1 VTLPKFNAPDLG
13 NAPSTSEIITRHLRD
28 AIVAG
33 HFAEDEP
40 IRQDDIARQF
50 NVSKIPVREA
60 LKRLEAEG
68 LVMFQRNR
76 GAMVTRVSDAELAQM
91 FEVRMLLEDK
101 VLRLAIP
108 NMTEETFARAE
119 RICQEFIG
127 EDDVGR
133 WAELNWELHACLYEP
148 AQRPF
153 LVGLIRSVNDKL
165 ERYLRMQM
173 SLSAGKDRADHEHR
187 EILAACRAGD
197 VDLAVK
203 LLDEHCRGL
212 QDPVRAPAS
221 PPLTA
226 QLTVPIS
233 SSAQDKT
240 LKPAHLHT
248 SHSLVHSSERKWPSH
263 ETHHRDRLPHRGR
276 TYPSGDRRFS

>member
-1 VTLPKFNAPDLG
+1 MPCPTGLTVHTIAKEQQEDFVYHLHNSLQTIRTVALPKLNAPDLG
-13 NAPSTSEIITRHLRD
+13 NSPSTSEIITRHLRD

-133 WAELNWELHACLYEP
+133 WPNSTGSCTP
-148 AQRPF
+148 AFTNR
-153 LVGLIRSVNDKL
+153 RN
-165 ERYLRMQM
+165 
-173 SLSAGKDRADHEHR
+173 
-187 EILAACRAGD
+187 
-197 VDLAVK
+197 
-203 LLDEHCRGL
+203 
-212 QDPVRAPAS
+212 
-221 PPLTA
+221 
-226 QLTVPIS
+226 
-233 SSAQDKT
+233 
-240 LKPAHLHT
+240 
-248 SHSLVHSSERKWPSH
+248 
-263 ETHHRDRLPHRGR
+263 GR
-276 TYPSGDRRFS
+276 F

>member
-1 VTLPKFNAPDLG
+1 MMTTVAHPKLNAPDLG
-13 NAPSTSEIITRHLRD
+13 NSPSTSEIITLHLRD

-76 GAMVTRVSDAELAQM
+76 GAMVTRISEAELAQM

-101 VLRLAIP
+101 LLRLAIP

-119 RICQEFIG
+119 RICQEFVG

-153 LVGLIRSVNDKL
+153 MISLIRSVIDKL

-173 SLSAGKDRADHEHR
+173 SLSAGKHRADHEHR
-187 EILAACRAGD
+187 EILDACRAGD
-197 VDLAVK
+197 VELAVK
-203 LLDEHCRGL
+203 LLDEHIAGVC
-212 QDPVRAPAS
+212 
-221 PPLTA
+221 
-226 QLTVPIS
+226 
-233 SSAQDKT
+233 KT
-240 LKPAHLHT
+240 LFEHLPQ
-248 SHSLVHSSERKWPSH
+248 SH
-263 ETHHRDRLPHRGR
+263 
-276 TYPSGDRRFS
+276 

>member
-1 VTLPKFNAPDLG
+1 MYLEARIRGPYERCPPRRCLTAIEAHPLRRPSRSPASSAAPEKFVYHIPTSFRMIAAVNPSRLNAPNLG
-13 NAPSTSEIITRHLRD
+13 NTPSTSEIITRHLRD

-68 LVMFQRNR
+68 LVLFQRNR
-76 GAMVTRVSDAELAQM
+76 GAMVTRMSEAELAQM

-101 VLRLAIP
+101 ALRLAIP
-108 NMTEETFARAE
+108 NMTEETFERAE
-119 RICQEFIG
+119 RICREFVG
-127 EDDVGR
+127 ENDVGR

-153 LVGLIRSVNDKL
+153 LVSLIRSVNDKL

-187 EILAACRAGD
+187 DILQACRDGD
-197 VDLAVK
+197 VERAVG
-203 LLDEHCRGL
+203 LLDEHIAGVC
-212 QDPVRAPAS
+212 Q
-221 PPLTA
+221 
-226 QLTVPIS
+226 
-233 SSAQDKT
+233 T
-240 LKPAHLHT
+240 LFAHL
-248 SHSLVHSSERKWPSH
+248 PSA
-263 ETHHRDRLPHRGR
+263 R
-276 TYPSGDRRFS
+276 

>member
-1 VTLPKFNAPDLG
+1 MNIPHLNAPDLG
-13 NAPSTSEIITRHLRD
+13 NIPSTSEIITRHLRD

-33 HFAEDEP
+33 QFAEDEP

-76 GAMVTRVSDAELAQM
+76 GAMVTRMSESELAQM

-101 VLRLAIP
+101 ALRLAIP
-108 NMTEETFARAE
+108 NMTEATFARAE

-127 EDDVGR
+127 ENNVGR

-153 LVGLIRSVNDKL
+153 LISMIRSVNDKL

-173 SLSAGKDRADHEHR
+173 SLSAGKERADHEHH
-187 EILAACRAGD
+187 EILQACRDGD
-197 VDLAVK
+197 VERAAG
-203 LLDEHCRGL
+203 LLDEHIAGVC
-212 QDPVRAPAS
+212 
-221 PPLTA
+221 
-226 QLTVPIS
+226 
-233 SSAQDKT
+233 KT
-240 LKPAHLHT
+240 LFEHLPSAKP
-248 SHSLVHSSERKWPSH
+248 
-263 ETHHRDRLPHRGR
+263 
-276 TYPSGDRRFS
+276 

>member
-1 VTLPKFNAPDLG
+1 MTTVAHPKLNAPDLG
-13 NAPSTSEIITRHLRD
+13 NSPSTSEIITLHLRD

-76 GAMVTRVSDAELAQM
+76 GAMVTRISDAELAQM

-101 VLRLAIP
+101 LLRLAIP
-108 NMTEETFARAE
+108 NMTEATFARAE
-119 RICQEFIG
+119 LICQEFVG

-153 LVGLIRSVNDKL
+153 LISMVRSVNDKL

-173 SLSAGKDRADHEHR
+173 SLSAARTAPIMSTGKSSRPAAAATWNWRSNCWTSTLPGSARPCSSTCRKATDRQQPCTDLV
-187 EILAACRAGD
+187 IGAG
-197 VDLAVK
+197 
-203 LLDEHCRGL
+203 C
-212 QDPVRAPAS
+212 PA
-221 PPLTA
+221 
-226 QLTVPIS
+226 
-233 SSAQDKT
+233 
-240 LKPAHLHT
+240 
-248 SHSLVHSSERKWPSH
+248 
-263 ETHHRDRLPHRGR
+263 
-276 TYPSGDRRFS
+276 

>member
-1 VTLPKFNAPDLG
+1 MNLPKLNAPDLG
-13 NAPSTSEIITRHLRD
+13 NTPSTSEIITRHLRD

-68 LVMFQRNR
+68 LVLFQRNR
-76 GAMVTRVSDAELAQM
+76 GAMVTRMSEAELAQM

-101 VLRLAIP
+101 ALRLAIP
-108 NMTEETFARAE
+108 NMTEETFERAE
-119 RICQEFIG
+119 RICREFVG
-127 EDDVGR
+127 ENDVGR

-153 LVGLIRSVNDKL
+153 LVSLIRSINDKL
-165 ERYLRMQM
+165 ERDLRMQM

-187 EILAACRAGD
+187 DILQACRDGD
-197 VDLAVK
+197 VERAVG
-203 LLDEHCRGL
+203 LLDEHIAGVC
-212 QDPVRAPAS
+212 Q
-221 PPLTA
+221 
-226 QLTVPIS
+226 
-233 SSAQDKT
+233 T
-240 LKPAHLHT
+240 LFAHL
-248 SHSLVHSSERKWPSH
+248 PSA
-263 ETHHRDRLPHRGR
+263 R
-276 TYPSGDRRFS
+276 

>member
-1 VTLPKFNAPDLG
+1 MTSPVAQNKLNAPDLG
-13 NAPSTSEIITRHLRD
+13 NSPSTSEIITRHLRD

-76 GAMVTRVSDAELAQM
+76 GAMVTRLSESELAQM

-108 NMTEETFARAE
+108 NMTEATFARAE
-119 RICQEFIG
+119 SICREFIG
-127 EDDVGR
+127 ENDVGR

-148 AQRPF
+148 AHRPF
-153 LVGLIRSVNDKL
+153 LVGMIRSVNVKL

-187 EILAACRAGD
+187 EILQACRERN
-197 VDLAVK
+197 VELAVR
-203 LLDEHCRGL
+203 LLDEHIAGVCQIL
-212 QDPVRAPAS
+212 FEHLP
-221 PPLTA
+221 
-226 QLTVPIS
+226 
-233 SSAQDKT
+233 SA
-240 LKPAHLHT
+240 
-248 SHSLVHSSERKWPSH
+248 R
-263 ETHHRDRLPHRGR
+263 
-276 TYPSGDRRFS
+276 

>member
-1 VTLPKFNAPDLG
+1 MTTTVAHPKLNAPDLG
-13 NAPSTSEIITRHLRD
+13 NSPSTSEIITLHLRD

-76 GAMVTRVSDAELAQM
+76 GAMVTRISEAELAQM

-101 VLRLAIP
+101 LLRLAIP

-119 RICQEFIG
+119 RICQEFVG

-153 LVGLIRSVNDKL
+153 MISLIRSVNDKL
-165 ERYLRMQM
+165 ERYLRIQM
-173 SLSAGKDRADHEHR
+173 SLSAGKHRADHEHR
-187 EILAACRAGD
+187 QILDACRAGD
-197 VDLAVK
+197 VERAVG
-203 LLDEHCRGL
+203 LLDEHIAGVC
-212 QDPVRAPAS
+212 
-221 PPLTA
+221 
-226 QLTVPIS
+226 
-233 SSAQDKT
+233 KT
-240 LKPAHLHT
+240 LFEHLPQGH
-248 SHSLVHSSERKWPSH
+248 
-263 ETHHRDRLPHRGR
+263 
-276 TYPSGDRRFS
+276 

>member
-1 VTLPKFNAPDLG
+1 MTTVAHPKFNAPDLG
-13 NAPSTSEIITRHLRD
+13 NSPSTSEIITLHLRD

-40 IRQDDIARQF
+40 IRQDEIARQF

-76 GAMVTRVSDAELAQM
+76 GAMVTRISEAELAQM

-101 VLRLAIP
+101 LLRLAIP
-108 NMTEETFARAE
+108 NMTADTCARAE
-119 RICQEFIG
+119 RICKEFVG

-153 LVGLIRSVNDKL
+153 MISLIRSVNDKL
-165 ERYLRMQM
+165 ERYLRIQM
-173 SLSAGKDRADHEHR
+173 SLSAGKHRADHEHR
-187 EILAACRAGD
+187 EILDACRAGD
-197 VDLAVK
+197 VERAVG
-203 LLDEHCRGL
+203 LLDEHIAGVC
-212 QDPVRAPAS
+212 
-221 PPLTA
+221 
-226 QLTVPIS
+226 
-233 SSAQDKT
+233 KT
-240 LKPAHLHT
+240 LFEHLPQ
-248 SHSLVHSSERKWPSH
+248 SH
-263 ETHHRDRLPHRGR
+263 
-276 TYPSGDRRFS
+276 

>member
-1 VTLPKFNAPDLG
+1 MITPEHPVFTTVVLILHYVVGLHDRHRVHRRRTGEDQQKNFVYPSAISLQMTAAVKLPKLNAPDLG
-13 NAPSTSEIITRHLRD
+13 NTPSTSEIITRHLRD

-101 VLRLAIP
+101 ILRLAIP
-108 NMTEETFARAE
+108 NMTEETFTRAE

-153 LVGLIRSVNDKL
+153 LVSLIRSVNDKL

-173 SLSAGKDRADHEHR
+173 SLSAGKERADHEHR

-203 LLDEHCRGL
+203 LLDEHIAGVC
-212 QDPVRAPAS
+212 
-221 PPLTA
+221 T
-226 QLTVPIS
+226 
-233 SSAQDKT
+233 T
-240 LKPAHLHT
+240 LFEH
-248 SHSLVHSSERKWPSH
+248 
-263 ETHHRDRLPHRGR
+263 LPH
-276 TYPSGDRRFS
+276 SH